1 MAWRLRFPRGAR
13 PLDEHMDLKYAFSS
27 SKLTRRCWSSAT
39 TARWA
44 SGGGIG
50 GAPSG
55 AFSRLR
61 RTMRWRYLCGD
72 ASRRGRGGRTR
83 RWRLAPLRRHRRD
96 PSTAR
101 KQTKRTRPRA
111 ARRPAGSGR
120 ARRPAPASRRRP
132 RGACARPA
140 RQSTPSG
147 FMLAARG
154 DGVFR
159 GGHPYAIA
167 ATFSQCSRRRR
178 EWREGGEDT
187 ASGPC
192 GSRTC

>member
-61 RTMRWRYLCGD
+61 RTMRWRYLGGD
-72 ASRRGRGGRTR
+72 ASRRGVEGVRVDGVSRHPDAIAATR
-83 RWRLAPLRRHRRD
+83 RRRE
-96 PSTAR
+96 S
-101 KQTKRTRPRA
+101 KQKRTRPRA

-120 ARRPAPASRRRP
+120 GKAWEPLDFRLESRASIALHDSQSSPGRVARLTGPVAPRRSRSPIKSNSSEVASDIIKIQRRSN
-132 RGACARPA
+132 
-140 RQSTPSG
+140 QNN
-147 FMLAARG
+147 
-154 DGVFR
+154 
-159 GGHPYAIA
+159 
-167 ATFSQCSRRRR
+167 
-178 EWREGGEDT
+178 
-187 ASGPC
+187 
-192 GSRTC
+192 